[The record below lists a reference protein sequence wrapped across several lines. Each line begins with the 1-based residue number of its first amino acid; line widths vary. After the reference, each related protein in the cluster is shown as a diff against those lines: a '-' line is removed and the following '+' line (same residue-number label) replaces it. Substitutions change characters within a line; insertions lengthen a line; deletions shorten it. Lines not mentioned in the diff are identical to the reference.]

1 MKRLSRGEAMKPS
14 GWIAVLVFGVLGSGC
29 TVDEVPAGLKRTP
42 PGSGPLVR
50 FDLYH
55 QPLPEIPLPNDAA
68 MWPDPTSRTGLR
80 INASVVA
87 ATDIEVVARQKF
99 DTLEGWGTFAPITVG
114 FDVRKAQDGTPAI
127 DLENVSRRHQ
137 GDDYEF
143 DDDAIYLI
151 NLTTG
156 VPVPLDLGEGSFQYV
171 IRDKRRYFRND
182 TRRLEQNLL
191 WETADET
198 VDQASGAPDSA
209 RDGYRPE
216 YDTDFDGVLDRP
228 NLLGR
233 SCRNQADLA
242 RVLADPVLSDD
253 EKELAEVER
262 DQCLS
267 DGLLTWYER
276 ETDTLIARPLIPL
289 DETTEYAVVI
299 TDRLVDGAGQPVRSP
314 FDFVYHPSQEA
325 GVARLAG
332 HLSNS
337 KLATYYGDIGGSGL
351 EHVAFTWTF
360 TTQPVV
366 EDLRVIRDG
375 LYGQGPLARLA
386 SEFPARAELSR
397 AIGPLDLAIGE
408 AEPQGWQDNP
418 QCRDVWNKFSILRVD
433 TATPAFLQFAASFG
447 IVGPSAEELL
457 RSLANVDHMAIGSFR
472 SPFFISGGPKG
483 TDPNASFNMDFRSGE
498 GELHADAVQFLI
510 AVPKQ
515 SPEHTQPFPV
525 AYYGNGY
532 TSSMVEVLGF
542 AGNLAQQGIASIGMN
557 ATFHQLVLSADQLTA
572 VRGLFN
578 GSCAAPL
585 ANALASGRARDLDG
599 DGTPDSG
606 GDYWTSYLFHTR
618 DVVRQSAVD
627 LLQMFRVLKS
637 FDGRTT
643 TDQDFD
649 LDAPGEQN
657 IAGDFDANG
666 VPDVGGPDVDYYA
679 WGLSLGGIL
688 APFAAALDPKVVA
701 AAPASGSAGLLDVGA
716 RTTQGGAFEGIY
728 LRNFGPLVVGVPATE
743 LAADET
749 RCEQRAGVASLRF
762 VVVDV
767 NEDREV
773 EFGCLDLPAVNS
785 GAGLPDG
792 GTVVVANR
800 SNGRLRCARVDG
812 TGRFR
817 IGIPSSLGDKLE
829 VALWDAPDAVDSYG
843 DAGCHVSLGREHRV
857 ELIRT
862 WGKGLVAPGTAIE
875 RDGRQIAICNAPDG
889 CSYFQGRYHAA
900 GDPLLAIAE
909 GFGHI
914 RQTPALRRFI
924 NLASNVID
932 PGDPVN
938 FVPLYSL
945 KPLNDPFG
953 NPQPPKALL
962 NVVTIGDMNVPI
974 SSGITLGRVAG
985 AVPFLRPNAVNR
997 YPAHAD
1003 YATPGELYVELGQK
1017 TPNRVLIENHVLEG
1031 IARLRRHPPA
1041 ASCGRNEVPLAPEI
1055 TACHQACPATACLE
1069 GQECVQGRCIT
1080 PLPSMSECAMSLFDV
1095 DVLDEGAALYGEDQA
1110 GRPLRLAR
1118 VAAPATG
1125 STLSTLWR
1133 PRLEGSPY
1141 RPDEAAWS
1149 ADQRVAAQ
1157 LVAYTRP
1164 LGEHGFSPTD
1174 PCQAWQTGRYMINLL
1189 GRFFASGGADVYYL
1203 SHPSSHQCLGK
1214 ASGQGNC
1221 PFVLDLSG
1229 P

>member
-1 MKRLSRGEAMKPS
+1 MKLLWRGKTMKLSGFV
-14 GWIAVLVFGVLGSGC
+14 AVLVFSALGSGC

-42 PGSGPLVR
+42 PGGGPVVR

-80 INASVVA
+80 INASLVA
-87 ATDIEVVARQKF
+87 ATDIEVVAREKF
-99 DTLEGWGTFAPITVG
+99 DTLEGWGTFAPLTVA
-114 FDVRKAQDGTPAI
+114 FDPRVPQDAPAI
-127 DLENVSRRHQ
+127 DLENVRRRHQ

-143 DDDAIYLI
+143 DDDTIYLV

-171 IRDKRRYFRND
+171 VRDKNRYFRND

-198 VDQASGAPDSA
+198 VDPQTGLMDPA
-209 RDGYRPE
+209 RTSYRPE

-228 NLLGR
+228 NLLGEP
-233 SCRNQADLA
+233 CNNQADLA
-242 RVLADPVLSDD
+242 RLLADPAVSD
-253 EKELAEVER
+253 EQKELAEVER
-262 DQCLS
+262 DQCLT
-267 DGLLTWYER
+267 DGLMTWYER

-289 DETTEYAVVI
+289 DELTEYAVVI

-314 FDFVYHPSQEA
+314 FDYVYHPSQEP

-332 HLSNS
+332 HLANS
-337 KLATYYGDIGGSGL
+337 ALAPYFGDLGGSGL
-351 EHVAFTWTF
+351 EHVAFAWTF

-366 EDLRVIRDG
+366 EDLRAIRDG

-386 SEFPARAELSR
+386 TEFPPRAELKR
-397 AIGPLDLAIGE
+397 AMGPIE
-408 AEPQGWQDNP
+408 FAEGAEEPPGWQDRP
-418 QCRDVWNKFSILRVD
+418 ECRDVWNTFSIVQVD
-433 TATPAFLQFAASFG
+433 QATDVFRALAVQFG
-447 IVGPSAEELL
+447 ITGPSGDELI
-457 RSLANVDHMAIGSFR
+457 RSLQNVAHVAIGSFR

-498 GELHADAVQFLI
+498 GELHSDTVQFLI
-510 AVPKQ
+510 AVPKE
-515 SPEHTQPFPV
+515 SAEHEQPFPV
-525 AYYGNGY
+525 AYYGHGY
-532 TSSMVEVLGF
+532 TSSIVEVLGF

-557 ATFHQLVLSADQLTA
+557 ATFHQLDIGENFEPARQLFGSA
-572 VRGLFN
+572 
-578 GSCAAPL
+578 CAAPL
-585 ANALASGRARDLDG
+585 VNALVSGRARDLDN
-599 DGTPDSG
+599 DGRPDSG

-649 LDAPGEQN
+649 LEAPGEQN
-657 IAGDFDANG
+657 IAGDFDGNG

-688 APFAAALDPKVVA
+688 APFVAALDPKVVA
-701 AAPASGSAGLLDVGA
+701 SAPASGAAGLLDVGA

-728 LRNFGPLVVGVPATE
+728 LRNFGPLVVGVPASE
-743 LAADET
+743 LAADQT

-767 NEDREV
+767 NDDREV
-773 EFGCLDLPAVNS
+773 EFGCLDLSAVS
-785 GAGLPDG
+785 GGAGLPAG

-800 SNGRLRCARVDG
+800 SNGKLRCARIDE

-829 VALWDAPDAVDSYG
+829 VALWDAPDAVDRYG
-843 DAGCHVSLGREHRV
+843 DAGCRVSLGRERRV
-857 ELIRT
+857 ALIRT

-875 RDGRQIAICNAPDG
+875 RDGKQVAVCNAPDG
-889 CSYFQGRYHAA
+889 CSLFQGRYHAA

-914 RQTPALRRFI
+914 RQTPALRRFL

-938 FVPLYSL
+938 YVPFYAL
-945 KPLNDPFG
+945 KPLSDPFG
-953 NPQPPKALL
+953 NPHPPKGML
-962 NVVTIGDMNVPI
+962 NVATIGDMNVPV
-974 SSGITLGRVAG
+974 SSGISIGRVAG

-997 YPAHAD
+997 YPAHAN

-1017 TPNRVLIENHVLEG
+1017 TPNRVLIDGHVLEG
-1031 IARLRRHPPA
+1031 INRLRRHPPA
-1041 ASCGRNEVPLAPEI
+1041 GSCGRNEVPLTTEV
-1055 TACHQACPATACLE
+1055 TACHQACPASPCLE
-1069 GQECVQGRCIT
+1069 GQECLEGRCVT
-1080 PLPSMSECAMSLFDV
+1080 PPPSARECAMSLFDV
-1095 DVLDEGAALYGEDQA
+1095 DVLAEGAALYDQVEA
-1110 GRPLRLAR
+1110 SRPLRVAR
-1118 VAAPATG
+1118 IATAATPE
-1125 STLSTLWR
+1125 TLNGVWE
-1133 PRLEGSPY
+1133 PRLNGSPG
-1141 RPDEAAWS
+1141 RADAGAWS
-1149 ADQRVAAQ
+1149 ADRQIVAQ
-1157 LVAYTRP
+1157 LMAYTRP

-1189 GRFFASGGADVYYL
+1189 GRFFATGGADVYYL
-1203 SHPSSHQCLGK
+1203 SHPSSHQCLGR

-1221 PFVLDLSG
+1221 PFVLDQSA